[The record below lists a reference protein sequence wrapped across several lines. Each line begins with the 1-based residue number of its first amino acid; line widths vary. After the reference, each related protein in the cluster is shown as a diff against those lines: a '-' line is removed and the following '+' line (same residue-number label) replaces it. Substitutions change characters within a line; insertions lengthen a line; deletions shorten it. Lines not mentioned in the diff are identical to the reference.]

1 MPVSLS
7 STRLNNSA
15 GSGGAR
21 WRVLAAT
28 VTRPATGAFLA
39 AVLVV
44 ALAPALGPAL
54 AQADASK
61 PEASASK
68 PDASTA
74 PAGVKPPEASS
85 GDIDGETM
93 FATLC
98 GFCHESGGRTEGK
111 GPKLANS
118 KRSDEYL
125 IDRIKKGK
133 PGAMPA
139 FGRVF
144 SDGQITAILA
154 YIRGLDE

>member
-1 MPVSLS
+1 MSLS

-28 VTRPATGAFLA
+28 FTRPAIGAFLA

-44 ALAPALGPAL
+44 ALASARDPAL
-54 AQADASK
+54 AQAD
-61 PEASASK
+61 ASK

>member
-1 MPVSLS
+1 MPVFLS

-54 AQADASK
+54 AQAD
-61 PEASASK
+61 ASK